1 LFQPVELD
9 KARSDPRFAAVEQR
23 YDQAFAQRKEAA
35 EAYLNAK
42 NSENQARFA
51 AAQNELNAAHSAGEQ
66 LVDKNFNDT
75 NFIFLSF
82 VTNYLPVGV
91 VGLIIAVIFTAAM
104 SSTSGEINSLAAVTV
119 IDLYQRH
126 IRRDASDHHYLNVSR
141 WATVFWG
148 AYAVGF
154 AQYGRNFGALIER
167 VNIVGSLFYGG
178 MLGVFMLAFFFK
190 KVGPNGA
197 FYGVLA
203 GEAVI
208 FAAAKFTNIAFLWY
222 NVVGCIVVICAGVAV
237 SRVFD
242 REVARR
248 A

>member
-1 LFQPVELD
+1 MTRTPPASSWLGKDFV
-9 KARSDPRFAAVEQR
+9 
-23 YDQAFAQRKEAA
+23 
-35 EAYLNAK
+35 
-42 NSENQARFA
+42 
-51 AAQNELNAAHSAGEQ
+51 
-66 LVDKNFNDT
+66 DT

-126 IRRDASDHHYLNVSR
+126 VRRDASDRHYLAASR

-148 AYAVGF
+148 LFAVGF
-154 AQYGRNFGALIER
+154 AQYGRNFGSLIEA
-167 VNIVGSLFYGG
+167 VNMVGSLFYGG

-197 FYGVLA
+197 F
-203 GEAVI
+203 
-208 FAAAKFTNIAFLWY
+208 F
-222 NVVGCIVVICAGVAV
+222 
-237 SRVFD
+237 
-242 REVARR
+242 
-248 A
+248 